1 MEEDEVVNCRCHH
14 PEGDGM
20 MVQVF
25 RLHDQ
30 MEGSTEN
37 TIISCSAKSA
47 SPGSTEPAL
56 GSTLRSRLEIFVFVF
71 VFDTD
76 VQVKSYLL
84 VFVLAE
90 SHRQCCYISQLNP
103 AQSLV
108 DLIVRCPRT
117 TLAPSAVTPRL
128 VASLLFTPSTMS
140 GSGLTANSNT
150 IKFEEF

>member
-56 GSTLRSRLEIFVFVF
+56 GSTLRSRLEIFVFVLFVDIWSYPIF
-71 VFDTD
+71 VFYSEE
-76 VQVKSYLL
+76 QAESFLL
-84 VFVLAE
+84 VFVLT
-90 SHRQCCYISQLNP
+90 
-103 AQSLV
+103 V
-108 DLIVRCPRT
+108 KT
-117 TLAPSAVTPRL
+117 TNNVVVS
-128 VASLLFTPSTMS
+128 SS
-140 GSGLTANSNT
+140 
-150 IKFEEF
+150 